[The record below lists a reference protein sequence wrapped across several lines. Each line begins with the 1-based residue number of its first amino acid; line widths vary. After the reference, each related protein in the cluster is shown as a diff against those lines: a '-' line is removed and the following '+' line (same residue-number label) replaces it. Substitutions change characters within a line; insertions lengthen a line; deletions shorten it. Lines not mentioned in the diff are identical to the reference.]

1 MAVTHI
7 FLIALIT
14 SASASSADLVESA
27 DSLAGNPIRKVVTM
41 LQALQKKVT
50 AEGETEANLYEK
62 FNCYCKNSGST
73 LSRSISDA
81 EAKIPSLASDVEEAV
96 AKQKQDQE
104 DLKQAHTDRTDAT
117 SSMDSATAMRE
128 KAAADFATEKAEQ
141 TANIAAMS
149 GAIAA
154 IEKGITGFVQT
165 DLAQRVRTLVMN
177 TKDLD
182 EIDRQSLVSF
192 LSGTQSDTYVPQS
205 GQIVGVLKE
214 LKDKMSE
221 AFAEMESSENA
232 AVSTHEELIIAKT
245 KSVKALTKSIET
257 LTVRVG
263 SLSVEIVQMKE
274 DRSNT
279 QTALDQDKHFLAH
292 MDQDCATKASE
303 YDTNVKTRG
312 EELLALADTIKLL
325 NSDDALELFKKAL
338 PTVSASFLQMN
349 TGLASQK
356 AHALSMIA
364 EAQEKSHQKLVLTVP
379 FFDKAPALDFIALA
393 LHGKKV
399 SFAKVIKMIDAMVV
413 TLKREQTDDDHKNN
427 YCANQFD
434 SAGDKKKGLERSA
447 SDLDIAIAKG
457 IDANAALKDEI
468 DGLENGIKALDKE
481 VADATEQRKEENKD
495 STEELASSTAAKQLL
510 NMAKT
515 RLNKFYRPQKAQP
528 KEDGAVLA
536 QVNLHLQGAP
546 PPPPETAGA
555 YMGSKDEANQGVMA
569 ALNTIIADLDKEMLE
584 ARLTEKNSQRDYE
597 QAMQDSADRRAL
609 STKTLTD
616 KGASKASVEAE
627 IEDNKADKA
636 DTDTELMATDKYI
649 GSLHAECDFLVQ
661 YFDARKEARSGE
673 LESLQSA
680 KAVLSGADYS
690 LVQQGRRLRGVA

>member
-1 MAVTHI
+1 
-7 FLIALIT
+7 
-14 SASASSADLVESA
+14 
-27 DSLAGNPIRKVVTM
+27 M

-50 AEGETEANLYEK
+50 AEGETEAKLYEK
-62 FNCYCKNSGST
+62 FNCYCKNSGGT
-73 LSRSISDA
+73 LSKSISDA

-104 DLKQAHTDRTDAT
+104 NLKQAHTDRTDAT
-117 SSMDSATAMRE
+117 SSMDSATAIRE

-154 IEKGITGFVQT
+154 IEKGATGFVQT
-165 DLAQRVRTLVMN
+165 DLAQRVRTVVSN
-177 TKDLD
+177 TKDLTED
-182 EIDRQSLVSF
+182 DRQTLVSF

-205 GQIVGVLKE
+205 GQIIGILKE

-232 AVSTHEELIIAKT
+232 AVSTHEELVTAKT

-292 MDQDCATKASE
+292 MDQDCATKTSE

-364 EAQEKSHQKLVLTVP
+364 EAQEKSHQKFLTLTKV
-379 FFDKAPALDFIALA
+379 PALDFIVLA

-399 SFAKVIKMIDAMVV
+399 SFGKVIKMIDAMVV
-413 TLKREQTDDDHKNN
+413 TLKREQTDDDHKKD

-434 SAGDKKKGLERSA
+434 SSGDKKKGLERSA
-447 SDLDIAIAKG
+447 SDLDIAITKG
-457 IDANAALKDEI
+457 NDANAALKDEI
-468 DGLENGIKALDKE
+468 DGLENGIRALDKE

-495 STEELASSTAAKQLL
+495 STEELASSTAAKELL

-515 RLNKFYRPQKAQP
+515 RLNKFYHPQTAQP

-555 YMGSKDEANQGVMA
+555 YMGSKAEANQGAMA
-569 ALNTIIADLDKEMLE
+569 AINTIIADLDKEMLE
-584 ARLTEKNSQRDYE
+584 ARLTEKNSQGDYE

-616 KGASKASVEAE
+616 KGASKASVESE
-627 IEDNKADKA
+627 IEANKADKA
-636 DTDTELMATDKYI
+636 DAATELMATDKYI
-649 GSLHAECDFLVQ
+649 GSLHAECDCLVQ
-661 YFDARKEARSGE
+661 YFDVRKAARSGE
-673 LESLQSA
+673 VESLQGA